1 MVPIVVNPLLWY
13 VHEQLKNVAVD
24 TLVKVLSK
32 FYSAETIE
40 EAKTTIYD
48 NFTEEKRPRKL
59 QRKILRQG
67 PHKSENNIKDI
78 IDILHEMA
86 ASVGFEKPIFV
97 TANTDFPPLS
107 LAEVDVSSMQ
117 YEILAI
123 KKELNQFKETKAS
136 EMRELSQMKRDIQEL
151 ISTIVSKENAPK
163 QNMTANEMSACT
175 PSSSSVNISNKASNN
190 HKKSYAQALLK
201 NNLDKD
207 SQFSDIIG
215 GKQEGDW
222 KTFKK
227 TPKKTSV
234 GKNKGS
240 HIKSVTPPAVV
251 FLSRLDPSTKEEE
264 IDSFVKNQF
273 SELKKVECKQ
283 LKTRYETYSSFKVSL
298 YGVSFKDSLLCENW
312 PEGIL
317 VKRYFPPTNQTN
329 QENSAVPSST
339 ANAVTPVEYSKQIN
353 ELYKPSKN

>member
-1 MVPIVVNPLLWY
+1 MTMVPIIVNPLLWY
-13 VHEQLKNVAVD
+13 VHEQLKNVEVD
-24 TLVKVLSK
+24 TLIKVVSK
-32 FYSAETIE
+32 FYSAESIE
-40 EAKTTIYD
+40 VAKTTIYV
-48 NFTEEKRPRKL
+48 NFTEDKRPRKL

-107 LAEVDVSSMQ
+107 LAEIDVPSMQ

-123 KKELNQFKETKAS
+123 KKELNQLKATKAS
-136 EMRELSQMKRDIQEL
+136 EMCEITQMKKDIHEL
-151 ISTIVSKENAPK
+151 MSITKSKEISPS
-163 QNMTANEMSACT
+163 NEMSACT
-175 PSSSSVNISNKASNN
+175 SSSSDNISNKETNN
-190 HKKSYAQALLK
+190 HKQSYAQALVK
-201 NNLDKD
+201 KNLDKE
-207 SQFSDIIG
+207 SQFTDIIG
-215 GKQEGDW
+215 GKQEGSW
-222 KTFKK
+222 KTIKK

-240 HIKSVTPPAVV
+240 HLKSVAPPAVV

-264 IDSFVKNQF
+264 IDSYVKNQF
-273 SELKKVECKQ
+273 SELKKVECMQ

-329 QENSAVPSST
+329 QENSTVPSGT
-339 ANAVTPVEYSKQIN
+339 ANVVTPVEYSKQIN